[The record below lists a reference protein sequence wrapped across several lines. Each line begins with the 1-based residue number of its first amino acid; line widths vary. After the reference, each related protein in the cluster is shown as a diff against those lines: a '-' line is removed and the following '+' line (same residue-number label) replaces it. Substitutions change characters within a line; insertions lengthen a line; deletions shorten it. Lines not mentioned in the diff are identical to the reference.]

1 MNKFSTSR
9 NFRFMPETTEFV
21 ILSFEGPDDYALAGG
36 LGTRVRGLARNL
48 ASRGYNTH
56 LFYVGDPNL
65 SGVEHWGP
73 PRLPG
78 NLYYRR
84 WCQWISKHYPG
95 GVYDGEL
102 EKLRDF
108 ENSIPHFITE
118 NIVRPAASKGK
129 ITVVMAEEW
138 HTAQTTINLSDHL
151 WRCGLRDKALI
162 LWNAN
167 NIYSFERINWGALDF
182 VSNITTV
189 SKYMKH
195 QMWSLGLNPTVIPNG
210 IPDNFFKIPVKKTN
224 ERPLHESARADMA
237 LLKIGRF
244 SPDKRWEMAIRAL
257 AILKDRGKKP
267 CLIMKGGSEPYGGE
281 VHRIIHE
288 LGLTISSLNLKET
301 TFECLTDTIRNTKQS
316 DIYDVQQMMPENLLK
331 PLYAECD
338 AVLANSGH
346 EPFGLV
352 GLEVMACRG
361 IAFLGATGEDYAIP
375 FKNSIMLETE
385 DPHEIVSYIT
395 YLHNYPKRSS
405 DMRKRARA
413 AAAFY
418 SWDSVIKYN
427 LIPRLVFIREQKEI

>member
-1 MNKFSTSR
+1 
-9 NFRFMPETTEFV
+9 MPETTEFV

-36 LGTRVRGLARNL
+36 LGTRVRGLASNL
-48 ASRGYNTH
+48 AARGYDTH
-56 LFYVGDPNL
+56 LFFVGDPNEP
-65 SGVEHWGP
+65 GVEAWGP
-73 PRLPG
+73 PDFPG
-78 NLYYRR
+78 KLYYHR
-84 WCQWISKHYPG
+84 WCQWISHHYPG

-102 EKLRDF
+102 NKLRDF
-108 ENSIPHFITE
+108 ENSIPHFVTE
-118 NIVRPAASKGK
+118 NIVRPAAAKGK
-129 ITVVMAEEW
+129 MTIIMAEEW
-138 HTAQTTINLSDHL
+138 HTAQTTINLSDYL
-151 WRCGLRDKALI
+151 WRCGLRNNALL

-167 NIYSFERINWGALDF
+167 NIYSFERINWGALNF

-195 QMWSLGLNPTVIPNG
+195 QMWSLGINPTVIPNG
-210 IPDNFFKIPVKKTN
+210 IPDNFFKTPLRKKG
-224 ERPLHESARADMA
+224 ERPLHESAGADMV

-257 AILKDRGKKP
+257 AILKDRGKRP

-281 VHRIIHE
+281 VHRIISE
-288 LGLTISSLNLKET
+288 LGLSMASVNLKEN
-301 TFECLTDTIRNTKQS
+301 TFKSLTGTLKSIKPA
-316 DIYDVQQMMPENLLK
+316 DIYNVQQMMPEDLLK

-352 GLEVMACRG
+352 GLEVMAARG

-385 DPHEIVSYIT
+385 DPYEIVSYIT
-395 YLHNYPKRSS
+395 YLHNYPMRSS
-405 DMRKRARA
+405 EMRRCARS

-418 SWDSVIKYN
+418 SWDSVIKHN